1 MRDLVEFVIDGIM
14 QHERMQEQ
22 SQRQQTHGARLKQR
36 QALSNQPSHA
46 QTHAV
51 GNQIEPS
58 SKDKNEALWKAS
70 LQFEAIFVQ
79 QMMTSMRKTVHKSD
93 FMPSGFAEDMHAS
106 MMDEAIAQASTK
118 HSNFGLAKSI
128 YRQLEAAENSRTQP
142 ISTQEIS
149 RVADKL
155 KMTDELTMEASKHAH

>member
-22 SQRQQTHGARLKQR
+22 SQRQQAHASRMKQR
-36 QALSNQPSHA
+36 QPVANQPVRVDG
-46 QTHAV
+46 V
-51 GNQIEPS
+51 GHQVEAS
-58 SKDKNEALWKAS
+58 SKDKNQALWKAS

-128 YRQLEAAENSRTQP
+128 YRQLEAAESSRAQP
-142 ISTQEIS
+142 ISAQEIS

-155 KMTDELTMEASKHAH
+155 KMTDELTMEATRNAH